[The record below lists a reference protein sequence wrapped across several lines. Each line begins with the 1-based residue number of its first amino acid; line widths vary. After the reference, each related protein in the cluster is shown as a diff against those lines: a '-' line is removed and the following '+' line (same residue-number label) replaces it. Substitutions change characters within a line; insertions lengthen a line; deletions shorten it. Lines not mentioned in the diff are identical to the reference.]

1 MRKNFNHKR
10 RIALFLS
17 ATVAA
22 TTILSVSFS
31 GGRCGEQKAVAS
43 EKTYHAMVG
52 FQTDKYDSRVG
63 YETMEVD
70 AKYNAWL
77 TGKGKKAPDYGDSNI
92 YLNGYVPSLYRKDL
106 PKKGWVKGELDLDSA
121 ARAQLAD
128 GAVVT
133 DATLGGDGEYT
144 VSIEKLNLKNENEQN
159 FKMLYVATDI
169 VKNGENQDIT
179 VKATSV
185 KVGGQEIARNAV
197 LPVEGDVTDGDYYKF
212 MIANAYAASDN
223 TDSTLLYPTVQNE
236 MTSTTALKV
245 PNDAFDIE
253 ITFTIEG
260 LDEKPVVETPMNT
273 ATPPLYS
280 PDGETTASPIP
291 TSTSAHFVSPPPRTT
306 SSALPTTTSSQAP
319 SSTATANTTASPI
332 PTSTSVHFVS
342 LPPRTTSSALP
353 TTAASHTPVSTVTPS
368 PTATASVPAA
378 SKPYGDKLK
387 LNNEIKLNATK
398 SYVKKGYTK
407 MRCLFPKKKTVKVKY
422 SISCKRKSEGNNYK
436 VTYKVNYKYLNDPKI
451 SGKKQTS
458 IEWGWMWYIPGA
470 TYTVFDY
477 QTGKCIEKKN
487 NLGVKVKGGKWKYS
501 YYPKQRFQFTDECI
515 KREKIKSKGKPWLRN
530 TKTISYQF
538 TVTYPKD
545 CKDVVVGIGFYPS
558 VGTQPQEKDYWNG
571 KSVYG
576 KTWYYRQG
584 RKTMSYMRLDS

>member
-1 MRKNFNHKR
+1 MRKKFNNKR

-22 TTILSVSFS
+22 TTILSVPFS

-52 FQTDKYDSRVG
+52 FQTNKYDFRQG
-63 YETMEVD
+63 YETMDVD

-77 TGKGKKAPDYGDSNI
+77 TENGKKAPDYGESNI
-92 YLNGYVPSLYRKDL
+92 YLNGYGPSLKRN
-106 PKKGWVKGELDLDSA
+106 GELDVKSA
-121 ARAQLAD
+121 AKAQLAD
-128 GAVVT
+128 GAIVT

-144 VSIEKLNLKNENEQN
+144 VSIENLNLQNEQN
-159 FKMLYVATDI
+159 FNMLYVATDI
-169 VKNGENQDIT
+169 VKNGENQNIT

-197 LPVEGDVTDGDYYKF
+197 LPVKGDVTDGDYYKF
-212 MIANAYAASDN
+212 MIANAYAPEDN
-223 TDSTLLYPTVQNE
+223 TDSTVLYPTDQNG
-236 MTSTTALKV
+236 TTALAV
-245 PNDAFDIE
+245 PDSTFDIE
-253 ITFTIEG
+253 IIFTIEG

-273 ATPPLYS
+273 ATPPLHS

-291 TSTSAHFVSPPPRTT
+291 TSTSIHFVSLPPQKT
-306 SSALPTTTSSQAP
+306 SSALPTA
-319 SSTATANTTASPI
+319 
-332 PTSTSVHFVS
+332 
-342 LPPRTTSSALP
+342 
-353 TTAASHTPVSTVTPS
+353 AASHTPVSTVTPS
-368 PTATASVPAA
+368 PTVTAKATASVPAA

-387 LNNEIKLNATK
+387 LNKEIKLNKTK

-422 SISCKRKSEGNNYK
+422 SISSKRKSEGNNYK
-436 VTYKVNYKYLNDPKI
+436 VIYKVKYKYLNDPKI

-458 IEWGWMWYIPGA
+458 IEWAWGWYMPQA
-470 TYTVFDY
+470 VYTVFDY

-501 YYPKQRFQFTDECI
+501 YYPKQTFQFTDECI
-515 KREKIKSKGKPWLRN
+515 KREKIKSKTTWLRN
-530 TKTISYQF
+530 SKTISYQF
-538 TVTYPKD
+538 TVIYPKD
-545 CKDVVVGIGFYPS
+545 CKDVVVGIGFYPY

-576 KTWYYRQG
+576 KTRYYQQG
-584 RKTMSYMRLDS
+584 KKTMSYMRLDS

>member
-1 MRKNFNHKR
+1 MRKNFNHIR

-22 TTILSVSFS
+22 TTILSVPFS

-52 FQTDKYDSRVG
+52 FKTDNYDSRVG

-77 TGKGKKAPDYGDSNI
+77 TENGKKAPDYGESNI
-92 YLNGYVPSLYRKDL
+92 YLNGYGPSLKRN
-106 PKKGWVKGELDLDSA
+106 GELDVKSA

-197 LPVEGDVTDGDYYKF
+197 LPVKGDVADGDYYKF

-223 TDSTLLYPTVQNE
+223 TDSTVLYPTVQNE

-253 ITFTIEG
+253 ISFTIEG

-280 PDGETTASPIP
+280 PDGE
-291 TSTSAHFVSPPPRTT
+291 
-306 SSALPTTTSSQAP
+306 
-319 SSTATANTTASPI
+319 TTASPI

-368 PTATASVPAA
+368 PTATAKATASVPAA

>member
-1 MRKNFNHKR
+1 MRKKFNNKR

-22 TTILSVSFS
+22 TTILSVPFS

-52 FQTDKYDSRVG
+52 FQTNKYDFRQG
-63 YETMEVD
+63 YETMDVD

-77 TGKGKKAPDYGDSNI
+77 TENGKKAPDYGESNI
-92 YLNGYVPSLYRKDL
+92 YLNGYGPSLKRN
-106 PKKGWVKGELDLDSA
+106 GELDVKSA
-121 ARAQLAD
+121 AKAQLAD

-144 VSIEKLNLKNENEQN
+144 VSIENLNLQNEQN
-159 FKMLYVATDI
+159 FNMLYVATDI
-169 VKNGENQDIT
+169 VKNGENQNIT

-197 LPVEGDVTDGDYYKF
+197 LPVKGGVTDGDYYRF
-212 MIANAYAASDN
+212 MIANAYAPEDN
-223 TDSTLLYPTVQNE
+223 TDSTVLYPADQNG
-236 MTSTTALKV
+236 TTALAV
-245 PNDAFDIE
+245 PDSTFDIE
-253 ITFTIEG
+253 IIFTIEG

-273 ATPPLYS
+273 ATPPLHS

-291 TSTSAHFVSPPPRTT
+291 ASTS
-306 SSALPTTTSSQAP
+306 
-319 SSTATANTTASPI
+319 I
-332 PTSTSVHFVS
+332 HFVS

-353 TTAASHTPVSTVTPS
+353 TAAASHTPASTATAKTTASPIPTSTSIHFVSLPPQKTSSALPTAAASHTLVSTVTPS
-368 PTATASVPAA
+368 PTVTAKATASVPAA

-387 LNNEIKLNATK
+387 LNKEIKLNKTK

-422 SISCKRKSEGNNYK
+422 SISSKRKSEGNNYK
-436 VTYKVNYKYLNDPKI
+436 VIYKVKYKYLNDPKI

-458 IEWGWMWYIPGA
+458 VEWAWGWYMPQA
-470 TYTVFDY
+470 VYTVFDY

-501 YYPKQRFQFTDECI
+501 YYPKQTFQFTDECI
-515 KREKIKSKGKPWLRN
+515 KREKIKSKTTWLRN
-530 TKTISYQF
+530 SKTISYQF

-545 CKDVVVGIGFYPS
+545 CKDVVVGIGFYPY

-576 KTWYYRQG
+576 KTWYYQQG
-584 RKTMSYMRLDS
+584 KKTMSYMRLDS